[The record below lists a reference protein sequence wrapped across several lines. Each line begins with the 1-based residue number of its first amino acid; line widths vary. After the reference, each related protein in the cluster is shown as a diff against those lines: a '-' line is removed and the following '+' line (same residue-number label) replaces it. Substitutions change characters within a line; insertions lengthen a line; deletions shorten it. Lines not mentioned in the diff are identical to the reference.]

1 MDTHD
6 KFSLDVDAPDRVPAV
21 LETIADRYRESVYE
35 LQAAWGDK
43 SGEIWGDFA
52 RILDRAADSCRTALK
67 QEGILRQ
74 ERNAPTA

>member
-1 MDTHD
+1 MDKPD

-21 LETIADRYRESVYE
+21 LETIADHYRESVYE

-52 RILDRAADSCRTALK
+52 RILGPRGGLLPHSAK